1 MRPVYIPRALSS
13 FVIDVFSGHNNAG
26 SHLRTNEVS
35 ILMSILN
42 RLIFLVLF
50 SPLAAVTLGEL
61 VADAG
66 ATAPAYLSAGS
77 GGGGA
82 SQAFWEDD
90 FSDGWTSRWPLDW
103 VESKAL
109 HRTSIFEQDGET
121 WLRVTYP
128 EGRVGRGFKFA
139 TDHTPQ
145 ERVYLEYDLRFAADF
160 DWVLGGKLPGLYGG
174 TGGSG
179 GTKPNGQDGW
189 SVRFMWLQGGAGI
202 AYVYHPDMP
211 GAWGENLRFDG
222 AQFQKGVVQTL
233 GLEVA
238 MNTPGQYDGVIR
250 AWLDGVLVVE
260 RTDMRWRDIPDL
272 RIDGLNFS
280 TFFGGGTAEW
290 APSKDE
296 TIDFGDFE
304 LYRAP
309 PWQREQRSA
318 AEPL

>member
-1 MRPVYIPRALSS
+1 
-13 FVIDVFSGHNNAG
+13 
-26 SHLRTNEVS
+26 
-35 ILMSILN
+35 MSILN